1 MIDIILLPSDK
12 EPPKLRECLPAVGA
26 LKHLKEW
33 HAAKVTIA
41 GDHRDT

>member
-1 MIDIILLPSDK
+1 MLDIILLPSDK

-33 HAAKVTIA
+33 RAAKVTIA
-41 GDHRDT
+41 GDHWET